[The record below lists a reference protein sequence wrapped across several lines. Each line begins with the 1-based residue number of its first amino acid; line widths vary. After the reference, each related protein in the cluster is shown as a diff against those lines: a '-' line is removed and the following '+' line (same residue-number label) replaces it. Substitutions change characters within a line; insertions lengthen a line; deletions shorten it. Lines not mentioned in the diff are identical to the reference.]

1 VSSPPGSADPF
12 RVALVAVTKVAAEV
26 DVVGADANA
35 VAATPQASTKHA
47 ASTVE
52 RQRRV
57 TDDQKK
63 PVAPE

>member
-1 VSSPPGSADPF
+1 
-12 RVALVAVTKVAAEV
+12 VTKVAAEV